1 MRSKEGLH
9 SCTGRDGCH
18 RINSSLGKI
27 DWYYLL
33 SSEPAQTTTRTITLM
48 LSRQLPDYD
57 IMVLTTADENLGYI
71 RGSIVMPM
79 RLFLSIQKATVFDVN
94 SVNAQHYID
103 VKYVSDTQLSIITNQ
118 NGYRLWVFGIKFK

>member
-1 MRSKEGLH
+1 
-9 SCTGRDGCH
+9 
-18 RINSSLGKI
+18 
-27 DWYYLL
+27 
-33 SSEPAQTTTRTITLM
+33 M